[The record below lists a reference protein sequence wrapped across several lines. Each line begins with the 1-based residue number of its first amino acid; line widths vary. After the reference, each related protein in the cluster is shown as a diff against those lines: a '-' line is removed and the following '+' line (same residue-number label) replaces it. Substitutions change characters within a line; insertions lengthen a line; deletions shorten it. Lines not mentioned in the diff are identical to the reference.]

1 MILNKFAVIPFVLLI
16 SLNSQIAYWTN
27 ELIGAGMLHITYYP
41 RAVISSRFVT
51 RFLASDYWL
60 SIWWSS
66 GVAFAIY
73 LLLPLV
79 VPALQFLHVNAT
91 RFWSFLMA
99 DNQTHCSSHE
109 VSLAPS
115 RLSWVQLVETSTTST
130 TLVEYLRFLT
140 TNTVVS
146 MLLLLLLFVAG
157 VPIIGQ
163 YSATGVERAVPAYI
177 GYLAISQLV
186 VNGLFLIRL
195 HGDIACYQ
203 AWLKFLAGSISV
215 SLLVSALKTTL
226 SVPQLVMFLQLI
238 PSIYFRNGLATSFFC
253 ISLLGAA
260 SEDAK
265 LLRYGNKAIALRNL
279 SLLLILGWP
288 FPILPF
294 GLDLSFPFDH
304 LATLTL
310 DYLYPFAS
318 AVVFF
323 VVVIAWLGRTK
334 LSRINPAR
342 ALQVSFFLAIAY
354 VLSIYAPRVGF
365 RLQNILAGNWIAFV
379 PLLLGLVSGLA
390 HEKGYTNI
398 FVVLFSSSLF
408 LSNIGGLGW
417 EPFIL
422 SLTGILLAKKAEL
435 HLQGRFSRLAFR
447 QLFTARP
454 GMSVTHLVFGS
465 ILARAGFH
473 TPFKNTT

>member
-1 MILNKFAVIPFVLLI
+1 
-16 SLNSQIAYWTN
+16 
-27 ELIGAGMLHITYYP
+27 
-41 RAVISSRFVT
+41 
-51 RFLASDYWL
+51 
-60 SIWWSS
+60 
-66 GVAFAIY
+66 
-73 LLLPLV
+73 
-79 VPALQFLHVNAT
+79 
-91 RFWSFLMA
+91 
-99 DNQTHCSSHE
+99 
-109 VSLAPS
+109 
-115 RLSWVQLVETSTTST
+115 
-130 TLVEYLRFLT
+130 
-140 TNTVVS
+140 
-146 MLLLLLLFVAG
+146 
-157 VPIIGQ
+157 
-163 YSATGVERAVPAYI
+163 
-177 GYLAISQLV
+177 
-186 VNGLFLIRL
+186 
-195 HGDIACYQ
+195 
-203 AWLKFLAGSISV
+203 
-215 SLLVSALKTTL
+215 
-226 SVPQLVMFLQLI
+226 MFLQLI